1 MTDIPLEAAPFRD
14 LLLVCR
20 KCTGKHHNGF
30 GPDGDM
36 TLREALKQ
44 HVRKHELKGVLRAVE
59 TDCLDLCPDDGISCM
74 RISDPSHV
82 AVVPLGTPVRDV
94 LARFGL
100 NPDETGRRDD

>member
-1 MTDIPLEAAPFRD
+1 MTDIRLAFSPWRD

-20 KCTGKHHNGF
+20 KCTAKHRDSF
-30 GPDGDM
+30 GPDGDL

-44 HVRKHELKGVLRAVE
+44 HIRKRELKGVLRAVE
-59 TDCLDLCPDDGISCM
+59 TDCLDLCPEDGISCM
-74 RISDPSHV
+74 RISDPGHI

-100 NPDETGRRDD
+100 DPDETRAA

>member
-1 MTDIPLEAAPFRD
+1 MTDIPLKFSPWRD

-36 TLREALKQ
+36 TLREALKH

-59 TDCLDLCPDDGISCM
+59 TDCLDLCPEDGISCM
-74 RISDPSHV
+74 RISDPGHI
-82 AVVPLGTPVRDV
+82 AVVPLGTPVREV
-94 LARFGL
+94 LLRVGL
-100 NPDETGRRDD
+100 DPDAMGRS